1 MENFEIQTDDHA
13 MKTISS
19 VLQHSGEE
27 KDYYNHNISS
37 STLSVVIPSNDDHN
51 KLFTKV
57 FVGNVPFQ
65 CTNDEFKNCLKNI
78 QGFVDAEII
87 NRHNSYYNRGFGFV
101 TLRTPDDAQKI
112 LTINNIVLK
121 NRILRFADYN
131 LNDKDILKQQNKKN
145 YLFVRGISKDI
156 KRSELVS
163 IFTKFCEIG
172 GCFIMT
178 NKKTG
183 EQNGNAIVEITN
195 FNVYESLLNQKQI
208 ITPNKLILEVS
219 KWKNKLKPI
228 QYHNN
233 KNQFINNNYNN
244 VIGSN
249 KNNIKLDAEGI
260 FRMASKEGLRVGRLK
275 ENAIYCTESS
285 NTSHVDHN
293 KDEDYKESI
302 NSIMNS
308 VLRERNCIKGMS
320 DDTFSLE
327 KTNFCENF
335 IIHKN
340 NSHL

>member
-1 MENFEIQTDDHA
+1 MENFEFLTDDHE
-13 MKTISS
+13 MKT
-19 VLQHSGEE
+19 
-27 KDYYNHNISS
+27 ISS

-87 NRHNSYYNRGFGFV
+87 NRHNSDYNRGFGFV

-112 LTINNIVLK
+112 LTLNNIVFK

-163 IFTKFCEIG
+163 IFTDFCEIG

-228 QYHNN
+228 QYHND

-249 KNNIKLDAEGI
+249 KNDIKLDVGEI
-260 FRMASKEGLRVGRLK
+260 YRMAFKEGLRVGRLK

-285 NTSHVDHN
+285 DTSHTDQN
-293 KDEDYKESI
+293 KDTKYNEPI
-302 NSIMNS
+302 NSLIDS
-308 VLRERNCIKGMS
+308 VLRERICINS
-320 DDTFSLE
+320 VYDDTFSLE